1 VKPATKELRIL
12 LNRECLASCKREEAE
27 MADKR
32 ADLAGP
38 GIGSYE
44 ELERILPQDYR
55 SLLTPKE
62 TQKAIFAAKN
72 YIEENL
78 CKELNLMMVT
88 VPLIVDVESGVND
101 LLDRDGS
108 RTPIQF
114 HISNDY
120 DKHPIDAQV
129 VQAATKWKR
138 VALKQFGM
146 RVGEGICTDMR
157 AVRKDYFLDHD
168 HSAYVDQ
175 WDWEKVITADQRNL
189 DYLKDA
195 VRKIWKVLK
204 GAETHV
210 QNLFPQLKTDRYPNL
225 PSELTFL
232 HAEEILEMYPDM
244 PRKQRETAVLEKYP
258 AIFIIG
264 VGWTLKDGYPH
275 EMRAA
280 DYDDWVTET
289 VSEDGKLMHGLNGDI
304 LVWNPVTKRRH
315 ELSSMGIRV
324 NAQTLRKQLE
334 LTGQLD
340 FLKQPYHQ
348 AILGNELP
356 LCIGGGIGQ
365 SRTYMLLLRKAHLGE
380 VSVAVWPKILKETG
394 KRKNIHILE

>member
-1 VKPATKELRIL
+1 MSTK
-12 LNRECLASCKREEAE
+12 K
-27 MADKR
+27 

-38 GIGSYE
+38 GIGTYE
-44 ELERILPQDYR
+44 DVEKILPTDYTP
-55 SLLTPKE
+55 LLNPRD
-62 TQKAIFAAKN
+62 TQRAIFAVKS

-78 CKELNLMMVT
+78 CKELNLMMVQ
-88 VPLIVDVESGVND
+88 VPLIVDAESGVND
-101 LLDRDGS
+101 MLDRDGS
-108 RTPIQF
+108 RTPVQF

-120 DKHPIDAQV
+120 NKHPIDAQV

-146 RVGEGICTDMR
+146 KAGEGICTDMR

-175 WDWEKVITADQRNL
+175 WDWERAVTEKERNL
-189 DYLKDA
+189 EYLKDT

-204 GAETHV
+204 GAETHA
-210 QNLFPQLKTDRYPNL
+210 QKLFPQLKTSKYPSL
-225 PSELTFL
+225 PDEITFL
-232 HAEEILEMYPDM
+232 HAEEILERYPDL
-244 PRKQRETAVLEKYP
+244 PRKARETEILQKYP

-264 VGWTLKDGYPH
+264 IGWVLKDGYPH

-289 VSEDGKLMHGLNGDI
+289 KSSDGKSMHGLNGDI

-324 NAQTLRKQLE
+324 NATSLKKQLE
-334 LTGQLD
+334 LSGQLGSLQ
-340 FLKQPYHQ
+340 FPYHRG
-348 AILGNELP
+348 IVNGDLP
-356 LCIGGGIGQ
+356 LSIGGGIGQ
-365 SRTYMLLLRKAHLGE
+365 SRAYMLLLRKSHLGE
-380 VSVAVWPKILKETG
+380 VSVTVWPKILKEICH
-394 KRKNIHILE
+394 KKNIDVLE

>member
-1 VKPATKELRIL
+1 MSSKK
-12 LNRECLASCKREEAE
+12 
-27 MADKR
+27 

-38 GIGSYE
+38 GIGSYD
-44 ELERILPQDYR
+44 ELEKILPQNYS
-55 SLLTPKE
+55 SLLTPKD
-62 TQKAIFAAKN
+62 TQRAIFAVKN

-78 CKELNLMMVT
+78 CKELNLMMVQ

-101 LLDRDGS
+101 MLDRDGS

-120 DKHPIDAQV
+120 GKHPIDAQV

-146 RVGEGICTDMR
+146 QVGEGICTDMR

-175 WDWEKVITADQRNL
+175 WDWEKVVTEGQRNL
-189 DYLKDA
+189 DFLKST

-204 GAETHV
+204 GAENHA
-210 QNLFPQLKTDRYPNL
+210 QELFPQLKATRYPSL
-225 PSELTFL
+225 PDEITFL
-232 HAEEILEMYPDM
+232 HAEDILDKYPDM
-244 PRKQRETAVLEKYP
+244 PRKSRETAILQKYP

-264 VGWTLKDGYPH
+264 IGWALKDGYPH

-289 VSEDGKLMHGLNGDI
+289 RSEDGKQMHGLNGDI

-315 ELSSMGIRV
+315 ELTSMGIRV
-324 NAQTLRKQLE
+324 NAASLKKQLE
-334 LTGQLD
+334 ITGQLD
-340 FLKQPYHQ
+340 FLKFPYHQ
-348 AILGNELP
+348 GIISNELP
-356 LCIGGGIGQ
+356 LSIGGGIGQ
-365 SRTYMLLLRKAHLGE
+365 SRTYMLLLKKAHLGE
-380 VSVAVWPKILKETG
+380 VSVTVWPKILKDMCG
-394 KRKNIHILE
+394 RKNIHVLE